1 MNTTEII
8 EHLARRLAI
17 SKAEA
22 RRIVH
27 AHLEAI
33 SRHIAAGDTVV
44 LRGFGTFGS
53 KRTHAH
59 KGYLPNTDTEAL
71 IPGHRRPFFRP
82 SSRLKAEVQE
92 TEPS

>member
-1 MNTTEII
+1 MNTTELV
-8 EHLARRLAI
+8 EQLAQRLSI

-22 RRIVH
+22 KRLLH

-33 SRHIAAGDTVV
+33 ARHLTAGETVV
-44 LRGFGTFGS
+44 LRGFGTFGI

-59 KGYLPNTDTEAL
+59 KGYLPGAATEAL

-82 SSRLKAEVQE
+82 SAKLKADVH
-92 TEPS
+92 EPQP